1 MSAAGNAFLWT
12 IGFFVLSFVAIYV
25 IFIADRIRSNML
37 GKP

>member
-1 MSAAGNAFLWT
+1 MSNAANALLWT
-12 IGFFVLSFVAIYV
+12 IGYFALSFVAIYV